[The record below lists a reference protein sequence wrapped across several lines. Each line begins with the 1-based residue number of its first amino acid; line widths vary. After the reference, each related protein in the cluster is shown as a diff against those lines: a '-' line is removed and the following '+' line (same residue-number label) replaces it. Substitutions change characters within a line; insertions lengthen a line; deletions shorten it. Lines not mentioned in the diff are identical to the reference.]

1 MNSDSPKAPYT
12 AVALRYEGR
21 GAPRVTAKGKGV
33 VAEQILST
41 AKTHSIPVQEDAEL
55 AALLSGIA
63 LGDEIPPEL
72 YMVVAELLAFAYRLS
87 ERPPAQKDLSQED
100 SQSLQTGKGVRQGD

>member
-1 MNSDSPKAPYT
+1 MSTDPPKTPYT

-33 VAEQILST
+33 VAEQILSA

-72 YMVVAELLAFAYRLS
+72 YLVVAELLAFAYRLCGRLPS
-87 ERPPAQKDLSQED
+87 QHDLLQEG
-100 SQSLQTGKGVRQGD
+100 SQSLQKGKGTRQGG